1 MLPCMFL
8 LRRSNMIN
16 IEKLMYIKEKQPLLF
31 NELVEVA
38 GLILNYEFTP
48 NGEYDLLSDESKRIF
63 QRRRNRF
70 FSVIFDNNIMN
81 RNGNELLENLRIIM
95 EQKAC

>member
-1 MLPCMFL
+1 
-8 LRRSNMIN
+8 MIN